1 MERGYGG
8 QKTGLKHGDRLTMSR
23 LSMLVNC
30 VKRNWILGGLAIILS
45 GCASTSY
52 NYKYPSGSDLQELIM
67 EWDAIERSV
76 GKCQPAYR
84 DQYVKALKELNNAIA
99 ESERWRSRAE
109 Q

>member
-1 MERGYGG
+1 MN
-8 QKTGLKHGDRLTMSR
+8 R
-23 LSMLVNC
+23 LSMLADF
-30 VKRNWILGGLAIILS
+30 VKKNWIAGGLAIILS

>member
-1 MERGYGG
+1 MI
-8 QKTGLKHGDRLTMSR
+8 K
-23 LSMLVNC
+23 LSMLADC
-30 VKRNWILGGLAIILS
+30 VKKNWIVGGLAIILS

-52 NYKYPSGSDLQELIM
+52 TYKYPSGSDLQELIM

-84 DQYVKALKELNNAIA
+84 DQYVKALKSLNNAIA

-109 Q
+109 SE

>member
-1 MERGYGG
+1 MLGNFVKASLIAGG
-8 QKTGLKHGDRLTMSR
+8 IA
-23 LSMLVNC
+23 V
-30 VKRNWILGGLAIILS
+30 LS

-52 NYKYPSGSDLQELIM
+52 TYKYPTGSDLQELIM

-84 DQYVKALKELNNAIA
+84 DQYVKALKELNNAIS